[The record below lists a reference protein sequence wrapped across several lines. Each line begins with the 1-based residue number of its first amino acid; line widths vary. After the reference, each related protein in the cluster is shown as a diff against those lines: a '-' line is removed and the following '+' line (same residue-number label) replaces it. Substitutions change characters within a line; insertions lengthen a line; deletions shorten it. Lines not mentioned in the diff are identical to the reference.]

1 MFDLNRFLN
10 NKLVLSGQETLTLM
24 IPLCSIAVQY
34 DTDTHT
40 HKNTLNNSYTFTH
53 NFLCILTHLQQHNI
67 ISDNGRIAGMVY
79 VDRSLSTI
87 QFSDKP
93 RILANVLLNN

>member
-1 MFDLNRFLN
+1 MDIL
-10 NKLVLSGQETLTLM
+10 LVWYMSFITLIHL
-24 IPLCSIAVQY
+24 A
-34 DTDTHT
+34 
-40 HKNTLNNSYTFTH
+40 TH
-53 NFLCILTHLQQHNI
+53 NFLCILTYLQQHNI